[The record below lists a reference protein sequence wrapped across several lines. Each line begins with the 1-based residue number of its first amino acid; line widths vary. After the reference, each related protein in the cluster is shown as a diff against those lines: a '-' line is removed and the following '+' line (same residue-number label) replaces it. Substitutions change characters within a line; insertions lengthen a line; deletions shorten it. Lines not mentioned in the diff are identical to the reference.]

1 MVLIHHSSA
10 LPAPGSKPF
19 NPPRGPD
26 MPSDRHL
33 AKQQRKEERR
43 RVAEREMR
51 REPEEDRASVARE
64 QLQNAEWIRSG
75 GISFRMS
82 PLPAFPELERAI
94 ENQEYHPLPYKPF
107 TGNVH
112 NAHRGLE
119 GGSAKWAATSRAPP
133 SRQKI
138 ESSVHFTDGH
148 RQRGRQPRRPT
159 YRQEY
164 LPGRAVHVEGTQ
176 RPQEYLHHI
185 HHGLLKGPTPTPSLH
200 YGPHHRVPR
209 STYGADR
216 EQYGNPYGTQHKRA
230 HQHSTASRDYP
241 SSRDPFFERHN
252 RDSAHQR
259 GGLQG
264 YTFQP
269 DFQVS
274 NPFSLE
280 RSKNPQSYIGRHDRG
295 SPHHGGFFDGNQNF
309 AFVRSDSRESY
320 SRRQDRKSPHHSS
333 VLSDGTRQDVS
344 PSYGALGTTQ
354 SGSLESYR
362 RRHELRFPYGNGSLD
377 PDQNNHRSI
386 KSQRP
391 SSEDLNTTLD
401 RLYIGLPSTNQPPV
415 AWNSDRPLSDAAP
428 TRNDHTH
435 QLTGPNGSRAHY
447 AHVSLEPFDRYS
459 NLSLAQQNGDHHGQ
473 LHRSA
478 DTLHPLPALRGH
490 SSYDQSYLTDFDRP
504 RRGPANVSE
513 NMHEKNRQGC
523 IQGTGEYDAMWYT
536 GFSVDHH
543 DSRDSSINPSQS
555 ELQSIMRRS
564 RELDAHLLG
573 ATVRSNSDG
582 DSDLGSGSTVTL
594 DGDEGSSIMADD
606 YENVFAEENARS
618 RNDYTG
624 RGRGNSWS
632 EAKGRFGL

>member
-119 GGSAKWAATSRAPP
+119 GGSAKWAATSRAPS
-133 SRQKI
+133 SRQEI
-138 ESSVHFTDGH
+138 ESSIHSTGDH
-148 RQRGRQPRRPT
+148 REIRRQPRRRA

-164 LPGRAVHVEGTQ
+164 LQGRTVQVPGTQ

-185 HHGLLKGPTPTPSLH
+185 HHGLLKGPTPTPSLN

-209 STYGADR
+209 STYGAGR
-216 EQYGNPYGTQHKRA
+216 EQYGDPYGTQHKRA
-230 HQHSTASRDYP
+230 HQYSTASRDHP

-252 RDSAHQR
+252 GDTADQR

-269 DFQVS
+269 DSQVS
-274 NPFSLE
+274 NRPSLD
-280 RSKNPQSYIGRHDRG
+280 RSHSRKPYFRRHDRG
-295 SPHHGGFFDGNQNF
+295 SPHHGGSFDGHQHF
-309 AFVRSDSRESY
+309 AFVRSDSRESH
-320 SRRQDRKSPHHSS
+320 RRSQDRKSPHHSS
-333 VLSDGTRQDVS
+333 VLSDVTRQDAS
-344 PSYGALGTTQ
+344 PSYGAFGTTQ

-377 PDQNNHRSI
+377 PDRNNHRSI

-401 RLYIGLPSTNQPPV
+401 RLQIGAPSSRQPSV
-415 AWNSDRPLSDAAP
+415 VWNPDRPFPSAAP
-428 TRNDHTH
+428 THNDHNR
-435 QLTGPNGSRAHY
+435 QVNGPKGSRAHY

-473 LHRSA
+473 RHRSA
-478 DTLHPLPALRGH
+478 DTLYPLPALRGH
-490 SSYDQSYLTDFDRP
+490 SSYDQPYLYYFTRP
-504 RRGPANVSE
+504 RREPADVPE
-513 NMHEKNRQGC
+513 NMPEKHRQGRDHA
-523 IQGTGEYDAMWYT
+523 TGENNGVWSTESALDQ
-536 GFSVDHH
+536 SDPS
-543 DSRDSSINPSQS
+543 DPPISLSQS